1 MTNTTR
7 TELIAEQAADLESAN
22 TTPYSQIAGRRSDDS
37 RRRAYRTP
45 RLTGPCGWRKRT
57 KPIRPY
63 GRCPRLASA
72 HRWQTPA
79 LRRRFR
85 SSSRAACRTWQPTV
99 SVMSENPDLAAQYE
113 VQRFGERPEPAPR
126 PQVDADLCK
135 RPDETAGEY
144 LRRYREAAISNERS
158 R

>member
-1 MTNTTR
+1 MTNTQT
-7 TELIAEQAADLESAN
+7 LIEQAADLESRIRALQ
-22 TTPYSQIAGRRSDDS
+22 PDRRQKV
-37 RRRAYRTP
+37 RRLTEKGVSYAEAYRTVRMAETDEANTP
-45 RLTGPCGWRKRT
+45 LRQMSEVSKRAQMADAS
-57 KPIRPY
+57 
-63 GRCPRLASA
+63 LASKVQELVKGGMPHVA
-72 HRWQTPA
+72 A
-79 LRRRFR
+79 YRR
-85 SSSRAACRTWQPTV
+85 
-99 SVMSENPDLAAQYE
+99 VMSENPDLAAQYE